1 MEKFYKI
8 SIPKPCHEDWNK
20 MTPKEKGRF
29 CDSCAKTVIDF
40 TKMSS
45 SQVQDFI
52 HTNQNTKMCG
62 HFKRSQLDTIHLSI
76 PIEVI
81 KTEHSLRRSFLLAL
95 LIAMGTTL
103 ISCTSHEGKKQKIES
118 VEITEDLKPEECPTT
133 LTNTN
138 IKKCTQTKPVCDGK
152 NKIKTSAEVFHTTGE
167 IIPPKKESD
176 TIIPFVV
183 EEEIEGDIEIIF
195 GLVEPD
201 IINVNNPVPAHL
213 LETYP
218 AFDKTPKEE
227 RTRETFSEQIRKF
240 VTKHYNTNTCINIG
254 LKGTQRIYTQFEI
267 NKEGIIKDIKIR
279 APHPSLEKEAERMI
293 QKIPQLIPGTYKNQ
307 PVRTKYSLP
316 ILFKIE
322 E

>member
-1 MEKFYKI
+1 MKKFYKI

-29 CDSCAKTVIDF
+29 CNSCAKTVIDF

-52 HTNQNTKMCG
+52 HANQNTKMCG

-81 KTEHSLRRSFLLAL
+81 KTKHSLKKSFLLAL

-103 ISCTSHEGKKQKIES
+103 ISCTNYDGKKQKIKT
-118 VEITEDLKPEECPTT
+118 VEITENSKSEECPVSLTETSTEKCEKTT
-133 LTNTN
+133 PIFLQKMKTRTT
-138 IKKCTQTKPVCDGK
+138 IEISHTK
-152 NKIKTSAEVFHTTGE
+152 GE
-167 IIPPKKESD
+167 IIPTEKEIDILEPSD
-176 TIIPFVV
+176 
-183 EEEIEGDIEIIF
+183 EEIEGDFEIIF

-201 IINVNNPVPAHL
+201 IINVNSPVPAHL

-218 AFDKTPKEE
+218 AFDKTAKEE
-227 RTRETFSEQIRKF
+227 RTQETFSEQMRKF
-240 VTKHYNTNTCINIG
+240 VTKHYNTNACGNVG

-279 APHPSLEKEAERMI
+279 APHPSLEKETERMI

-316 ILFKIE
+316 IIFKLE